1 MAFSPITDLVNW
13 RLSSRVPRLHTMRD
27 APLAAQEHVFHELM
41 TAAAMTDYGKAHGL
55 TATTTYAEFAAAV
68 PIVNY
73 DKLYPWIERSMR
85 GEANVLWPGVT
96 KWFAKS
102 SGTTAAKSK
111 FIPVSNESLEDNHFK
126 VGRDLLAFYAEQ
138 VPDSQLYDGLSLR
151 LTFLVTFVV
160 VLIFG

>member
-13 RLSSRVPRLHTMRD
+13 RLSSRIPRLQAMRD
-27 APLAAQEHVFHELM
+27 APLAAQDQVFRMLM
-41 TAAAMTDYGKAHGL
+41 TAAAQTDYGKAHGL

-73 DKLYPWIERSMR
+73 DKVYPWIERSMR

-111 FIPVSNESLEDNHFK
+111 FIPVSHESLEDNHFK

-151 LTFLVTFVV
+151 LGGSSKINELN
-160 VLIFG
+160 

>member
-13 RLSSRVPRLHTMRD
+13 RLSSRIPRLQAMRD
-27 APLAAQEHVFHELM
+27 APLAAQDQVFRMLM
-41 TAAAMTDYGKAHGL
+41 TAAAQTDYGKAHGL

-73 DKLYPWIERSMR
+73 DKVYPWIERSMR

-111 FIPVSNESLEDNHFK
+111 FIPVSHESL
-126 VGRDLLAFYAEQ
+126 
-138 VPDSQLYDGLSLR
+138 
-151 LTFLVTFVV
+151 
-160 VLIFG
+160 